1 MSRALAAL
9 AALAALTASAAAQT
23 GALPAAL
30 SQAVSATQAAKAPY
44 AFDLDL
50 VSQQQNW
57 RLRFHP
63 RTSPRLQLLQP
74 NANALASNER
84 RALQRMGERMEGVP
98 WCASAEMGRVASVA
112 LLREDAQTA
121 TYAFQP
127 TRESVRG
134 EQARQFAQHLRG
146 EFTITKASPDLTR
159 VHIYAPRAFSPM
171 LLVNVER
178 INITIICAVAPN
190 GRRYAAET
198 VSEVRGSAF
207 GQSFSERT
215 IQRAHDLRPAP

>member
-1 MSRALAAL
+1 MLRALAAL

-23 GALPAAL
+23 GALPAPL
-30 SQAVSATQAAKAPY
+30 RQAVAATQDAKAPY

-50 VSQQQNW
+50 TTREQNW

-63 RTSPRLQLLQP
+63 RATPRLQLLQP
-74 NANALASNER
+74 DAAALASNER

-112 LLREDAQTA
+112 LLREDASTA

-146 EFTITKASPDLTR
+146 EFTVTKAAPDLTR
-159 VHIYAPRAFSPM
+159 VRLYAPRAFSPM

-178 INITIICAVAPN
+178 INITITCAVAPN

-207 GQSFSERT
+207 GQSFNEHST
-215 IQRAHDLRPAP
+215 QRAHDLRLAP